1 MRRDI
6 WQRIQPADPAG
17 LLSVGRFY
25 VTPTGNLRKLHHCC
39 IAPFISTTK
48 RVLYVVSIRH

>member
-6 WQRIQPADPAG
+6 WQRIRPADPAG

-25 VTPTGNLRKLHHCC
+25 VTPTGNAYAYGTVRYLS
-39 IAPFISTTK
+39 A
-48 RVLYVVSIRH
+48 LYTYTIR